1 MLKSVKVVAILC
13 ASPALSSIVAGV
25 LAARP
30 GLRVRRFESMAELLA
45 YLRIA
50 PVDLLIC
57 DEDPGILDAAALART
72 IRVDRNLARREMKI
86 IALARA
92 IDGTFRREAIAA
104 GIDEVIAKPM
114 SPGYLRERVLAR
126 LGTPVTF
133 LSAPSGY
140 FGPDRR
146 DRAGQASLPVEVER
160 RGSNVIELF
169 GRGRPAPVRT
179 LPPQA

>member
-1 MLKSVKVVAILC
+1 MHKPVKVVAILC

-30 GLRVRRFESMAELLA
+30 ALRVRRFESMAELVA

-57 DEDPGILDAAALART
+57 DQDPGILDAAELART

-114 SPGYLRERVLAR
+114 SPGYLCERVLAR

-140 FGPDRR
+140 CGPDRR
-146 DRAGQASLPVEVER
+146 NRVERARPPVEVER

-169 GRGRPAPVRT
+169 GRDRT
-179 LPPQA
+179 TPDRTTPPHA